1 MPEAVLP
8 SPLWTQPL
16 VCAVQHHCSQSY
28 SCTGVKHPK
37 ADTAFKG
44 TQRWGSRRG
53 TWGCRKGWLHL
64 TSCFSHFGSLRLLQE
79 HFVLPSQVHSP

>member
-37 ADTAFKG
+37 ADTASKG
-44 TQRWGSRRG
+44 TQRGDLAEERG
-53 TWGCRKGWLHL
+53 AAGRAGYI
-64 TSCFSHFGSLRLLQE
+64 
-79 HFVLPSQVHSP
+79 SPRASVISGL